1 MAGPPVGWR
10 ATILKEENKTNKGL
24 MKKLI
29 TILLTATLAFGTG
42 AYAKP
47 DDAKKKG
54 GPKAAP
60 VQRPQ
65 QVQHVQRNANVRT
78 HAPSNVPGP
87 HVQAQHNTPNYH
99 SANVN
104 PAKIQRKELHEQ
116 QKQVRKSPVVP
127 SSNSAA
133 VQSQQQFST
142 RHQTNHLPAVQ
153 SNQMPAAQ
161 LNRKNVAPLSRER
174 IQAIQ
179 TQHQNFHAQP
189 NASIAGVRFNQNYQ
203 IAGSQ
208 NWTGP
213 QYRAFQTYR
222 PQWHDQGWY
231 RSNYGANLSLIGGGW
246 YYWNSGY
253 WYPAWG
259 YDQSAAYYP
268 YDGPIYVGEHARPF
282 DQIVADVQATLQD
295 QGYYRGEVDGLMG
308 PLTRSALAD
317 FQRDHGL
324 ISTAA
329 LDEPTL
335 ASLGLS

>member
-1 MAGPPVGWR
+1 
-10 ATILKEENKTNKGL
+10 

-29 TILLTATLAFGTG
+29 TILLTASLAFITG

-54 GPKAAP
+54 AGPKSGP
-60 VQRPQ
+60 PQ
-65 QVQHVQRNANVRT
+65 QMKQQQHVNAGPR
-78 HAPSNVPGP
+78 ALPP
-87 HVQAQHNTPNYH
+87 HVQAQRHTPNAN

-104 PAKIQRKELHEQ
+104 PAKIERRELKEQ
-116 QKQVRKSPVVP
+116 QKQLRKSDRVQPNNVVAKQP
-127 SSNSAA
+127 HLRNNTPAI
-133 VQSQQQFST
+133 QSQQQFST
-142 RHQTNHLPAVQ
+142 NRKAKNLPAVQ
-153 SNQMPAAQ
+153 SNQMPTAQ
-161 LNRKNVAPLSRER
+161 INKRNVAPLNQER
-174 IQAIQ
+174 IQAIRA
-179 TQHQNFHAQP
+179 QHQNFHASRNP
-189 NASIAGVRFNQNYQ
+189 SIASVRFNQNYQ

-208 NWTGP
+208 NWSGP

-222 PQWHDQGWY
+222 PQWHDQGYY
-231 RSNYGANLSLIGGGW
+231 RSNYGSNLLLIGGGW

-259 YDQSAAYYP
+259 YDESAAYYP
-268 YDGPIYVGEHARPF
+268 YDGPIYVGQHVRPF
-282 DQIVADVQATLQD
+282 DQVVADVQASLQD

-335 ASLGLS
+335 SSLGLG